1 MKLMKHKNKYVEAD
15 REGFIRV
22 YPSIREPKETV
33 GIFTQLIKLL
43 KRLKKG
49 H

>member
-1 MKLMKHKNKYVEAD
+1 MKRKNKYVEAD
-15 REGFIRV
+15 REGYIRI
-22 YPSIREPKETV
+22 YPSIHETKETV